1 MKSRLIKFWILL
13 TVIFFWQTL
22 AMAGQPATKGN
33 RLIGHGITEGA
44 NEFGAAFALARDAGL
59 EFIEL
64 PLAWD
69 SVETAPGRYHSNILT
84 IANAFFPFRNVKVF
98 LTVNPIDTNNLRM
111 PADLKNKAFDDP
123 EVIERYR
130 RLLDYVFDHVGQLDL
145 IGFGIGNEID
155 AYLANH
161 KTRWK
166 QYQKFYE
173 AGRSYIKDKRPGLKV
188 GTKAMMY
195 GHIFNHTAELQEM
208 NRNSDLIMVTYY
220 PLKDGF
226 RVHDP
231 AVVHDHFK
239 RLTDIYAGRPTSMLE
254 AGYPASTYLGSS
266 EQKQVAFIREL
277 FKAWDNHRTQ
287 ILHMNFMWL
296 HDVSDAKLKEFETYY
311 RISSKGFIEFL
322 ATLGLRTYNGKDKPA
337 FNELKRQV
345 RARAWQAQDGKHL
358 AASPDKTVQDDP
370 PSSTASTHAE
380 GAVKMGF
387 SKQSEL
393 FACAD
398 GSFVSLD
405 HAGPHPDLISMR
417 WNYRYADDWMW
428 CLRGVNGQTLKNIS
442 EVSVWLKSD
451 RKGPIFLRIDES
463 DGESFFAVTKPGL
476 DWQKFEF
483 TFGDFSID
491 EKTRRNGRL
500 EPAKIINLI
509 IAEPPAAD
517 KQSKA
522 TRTVWISNLIFK

>member
-1 MKSRLIKFWILL
+1 MKSKLIEFWILL
-13 TVIFFWQTL
+13 TLVFFWHAL
-22 AMAGQPATKGN
+22 VIAAQPPTKGQ

-44 NEFGAAFALARDAGL
+44 NEFGVAFALAREAGL

-69 SVETAPGRYHSNILT
+69 SVESAPGRFHSNILT
-84 IANAFFPFRNVKVF
+84 IANAFFPARNVKVF

-130 RLLDYVFDHVGQLDL
+130 RLLDYVLDQAGQLDL

-161 KTRWK
+161 KSRWQ

-173 AGRSYIKDKRPGLKV
+173 AGRRYIKNKRPELKV

-195 GHIFNHTAELQEM
+195 GHIASHTAALKEM

-220 PLKDGF
+220 PLKEGF

-239 RLTDIYAGRPTSMLE
+239 RLTDIYAGKPISMLE
-254 AGYPASTYLGSS
+254 AGYPASRYLGSS
-266 EQKQVAFIREL
+266 EQKQVEFIREL
-277 FKAWDNHRTQ
+277 FAAWDHHRSQ

-296 HDVSDAKLKEFETYY
+296 HDVSDAKLEEFERYY
-311 RISSKGFIEFL
+311 RISSKAFIEFL
-322 ATLGLRTYNGKDKPA
+322 ATLGLRTYQGKDKPA
-337 FNELKRQV
+337 FQELKRQV
-345 RARAWQAQDGKHL
+345 QARSWQVHKKQMEGSQDHTAQEGPPAS
-358 AASPDKTVQDDP
+358 AAV
-370 PSSTASTHAE
+370 AHAE
-380 GAVKMGF
+380 GSVKMGF
-387 SKQSEL
+387 SKQAEL
-393 FACAD
+393 FGCAD

-405 HAGPHPDLISMR
+405 HAGPHPGVISMR

-428 CLRGVNGQTLKNIS
+428 CLKGVEGQALTHIS
-442 EVSVWLKSD
+442 GVSLWLKSD
-451 RKGPIFLRIDES
+451 RKDPIFLRLDES
-463 DGESFFAVTKPGL
+463 DGESYFAITNPGL
-476 DWQKFEF
+476 SWQKFEF
-483 TFGDFSID
+483 KLGDFSID

-500 EPAKIINLI
+500 EPRKIVNLI
-509 IAEPPAAD
+509 IADGAAVHN
-517 KQSKA
+517 KTGG
-522 TRTVWISNLIFK
+522 TRTVWASEIIFE